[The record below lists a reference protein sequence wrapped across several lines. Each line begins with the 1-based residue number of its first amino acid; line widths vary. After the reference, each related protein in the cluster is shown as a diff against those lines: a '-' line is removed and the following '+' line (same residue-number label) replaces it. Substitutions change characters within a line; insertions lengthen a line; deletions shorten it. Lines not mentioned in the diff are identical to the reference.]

1 MNTGSSHR
9 EHIIRANPRPTIGS
23 RKNKRRM
30 DIEVGKV
37 IPTNQR
43 DGDNMI
49 DLSGKV
55 AAVTGAAGGIGA
67 EVARTLA
74 KAGAQ
79 VVLGDVQGERGEQVA
94 AQIREAGGQ
103 AIFMAHD
110 TSVEDQWI
118 AFIDTA
124 LDHFGG
130 LDILVNNAGIEQ
142 TCFLENITVADIQ
155 KLLSVNVTGVL
166 IGHKHAVRAMKPG
179 GRAGK
184 GGSIVNLSSV
194 AGLIGTPGLGVY
206 SASKGAVRLL
216 TKAAAVEFGR
226 LGYGIRVNSIHP
238 GLVETE
244 MGEKLLNDFVSLGM
258 FKDRDDAYTQMK
270 AAHPLGIT
278 GLPSDIAN
286 LALFLASDLSRWMS
300 GAELVADGAMT
311 VS

>member
-1 MNTGSSHR
+1 L
-9 EHIIRANPRPTIGS
+9 
-23 RKNKRRM
+23 
-30 DIEVGKV
+30 DIEVERV
-37 IPTNQR
+37 IPTGRRN
-43 DGDNMI
+43 GDSMI

-67 EVARTLA
+67 EIARTLA
-74 KAGAQ
+74 KAGAR
-79 VVLGDVQGERGEQVA
+79 VVLGDVQTERGEQVA
-94 AQIREAGGQ
+94 AQIRESGGQ
-103 AIFMAHD
+103 VIFVAHD
-110 TSVEDQWI
+110 TSVEYQWI
-118 AFIDTA
+118 AFIDAA
-124 LDHFGG
+124 LSNFGG
-130 LDILVNNAGIEQ
+130 LDIMVNNAGIEQ
-142 TCFLENITVADIQ
+142 TCFLENITMADIER
-155 KLLSVNVTGVL
+155 LLSVNVAGVL

-184 GGSIVNLSSV
+184 GGSIINLSSV

-238 GLVETE
+238 GLVETD
-244 MGEKLLNDFVSLGM
+244 MGEKLLNDFVNLGM

>member
-1 MNTGSSHR
+1 
-9 EHIIRANPRPTIGS
+9 
-23 RKNKRRM
+23 
-30 DIEVGKV
+30 
-37 IPTNQR
+37 
-43 DGDNMI
+43 MI

-74 KAGAQ
+74 KAGAY
-79 VVLGDVQGERGEQVA
+79 VVLGDVQAERGEQVA
-94 AQIREAGGQ
+94 RQIRDAGGQ
-103 AIFMAHD
+103 ARFIAHD
-110 TSVEDQWI
+110 TSIEDQWI

-124 LDHFGG
+124 LDTFGG

-142 TCFLENITVADIQ
+142 TCFLENITVTDIQ
-155 KLLSVNVTGVL
+155 KLLAVNVTGVL

-184 GGSIVNLSSV
+184 GGSIINLSSV

>member
-1 MNTGSSHR
+1 MG
-9 EHIIRANPRPTIGS
+9 
-23 RKNKRRM
+23 
-30 DIEVGKV
+30 IEVGTV
-37 IPTNQR
+37 IPANQR

-74 KAGAQ
+74 KAGAR
-79 VVLGDVQGERGEQVA
+79 VVLGDVQAERGEQVA
-94 AQIREAGGQ
+94 AQIRGSGGQ
-103 AIFMAHD
+103 AVFIAHD

-118 AFIDTA
+118 AFIETA
-124 LDHFGG
+124 LDRFGG

-142 TCFLENITVADIQ
+142 TCFLENITIADIQ
-155 KLLSVNVTGVL
+155 RLLAVNVTGVL
-166 IGHKHAVRAMKPG
+166 IGHKHAVRAMKPN

-184 GGSIVNLSSV
+184 GGSIINLSSV

-244 MGEKLLNDFVSLGM
+244 MGEKLLNDFVGLGL

>member
-1 MNTGSSHR
+1 MG
-9 EHIIRANPRPTIGS
+9 
-23 RKNKRRM
+23 
-30 DIEVGKV
+30 IEVGTV
-37 IPTNQR
+37 ISADQR
-43 DGDNMI
+43 DGDKMI

-74 KAGAQ
+74 KARAR
-79 VVLGDVQGERGEQVA
+79 VVLGDVQAERGEHVA
-94 AQIREAGGQ
+94 AKIREAGGQ
-103 AIFMAHD
+103 AVFIAHD

-124 LDHFGG
+124 LDTFGG

-155 KLLSVNVTGVL
+155 KLLAVNVTGVL

-184 GGSIVNLSSV
+184 GGSIINLSSV

-216 TKAAAVEFGR
+216 TKVAAVEFGR

-244 MGEKLLNDFVSLGM
+244 MGEKLLNDFVGLGM

-270 AAHPLGIT
+270 ASHPLGII

>member
-1 MNTGSSHR
+1 MGRVNLTDQR
-9 EHIIRANPRPTIGS
+9 IGDS
-23 RKNKRRM
+23 
-30 DIEVGKV
+30 
-37 IPTNQR
+37 
-43 DGDNMI
+43 MI

-74 KAGAQ
+74 KAGAK
-79 VVLGDVQGERGEQVA
+79 VVLGDVQAERGEQVA
-94 AQIREAGGQ
+94 QQIRASGGH
-103 AIFMAHD
+103 ALFVAHD

-118 AFIDTA
+118 NFIDTA
-124 LDHFGG
+124 MDHFDG

-142 TCFLENITVADIQ
+142 TCFLENITVTDIQ

-184 GGSIVNLSSV
+184 GGCIVNLSSV

-238 GLVETE
+238 GLVETD

-278 GLPSDIAN
+278 GMPSDIAN
-286 LALFLASDLSRWMS
+286 LVLFLASDLSRWMS

>member
-1 MNTGSSHR
+1 MPTALRPR
-9 EHIIRANPRPTIGS
+9 EHIIRFNPRPNIGS
-23 RKNKRRM
+23 RKSKRLLNV
-30 DIEVGKV
+30 EVGTE
-37 IPTNQR
+37 IPTDR
-43 DGDNMI
+43 GDGDNMI

-67 EVARTLA
+67 EVARMLA
-74 KAGAQ
+74 KAGAH
-79 VVLGDVQGERGEQVA
+79 VVVGDVQAERGEQVA
-94 AQIREAGGQ
+94 TQIREAGGQ
-103 AIFMAHD
+103 AIFIAHD
-110 TSVEDQWI
+110 TSIEDQWI

-124 LDHFGG
+124 LNSFGG

-142 TCFLENITVADIQ
+142 TCFLENITVTDIQ
-155 KLLSVNVTGVL
+155 KLLAVNVTGVL
-166 IGHKHAVRAMKPG
+166 IGHKHAVRAMKPN

-184 GGSIVNLSSV
+184 GGSIINLSSV

-258 FKDRDDAYTQMK
+258 FKDRDDAYAQMK

-286 LALFLASDLSRWMS
+286 LALFLASDLSRWIS

>member
-1 MNTGSSHR
+1 MEVVRVIST
-9 EHIIRANPRPTIGS
+9 S
-23 RKNKRRM
+23 RRN
-30 DIEVGKV
+30 
-37 IPTNQR
+37 
-43 DGDNMI
+43 GDSMI
-49 DLSGKV
+49 DLNGKV

-67 EVARTLA
+67 EIARTLA
-74 KAGAQ
+74 SAGARVVMGDVQIARGAQ
-79 VVLGDVQGERGEQVA
+79 VAE
-94 AQIREAGGQ
+94 QIRESGGQ
-103 AIFMAHD
+103 AIFVSHD
-110 TSVEDQWI
+110 TSIEDQWI
-118 AFIDTA
+118 AFIDAA
-124 LDHFGG
+124 LNNFGG
-130 LDILVNNAGIEQ
+130 LDIVVNNAGIEQ
-142 TCFLENITVADIQ
+142 TCFLENITMADIER
-155 KLLSVNVTGVL
+155 LLSVNVAGVL

-184 GGSIVNLSSV
+184 GGSIINLSSV

-216 TKAAAVEFGR
+216 SKAAAVEFGR

-238 GLVETE
+238 GLVETD

>member
-1 MNTGSSHR
+1 
-9 EHIIRANPRPTIGS
+9 
-23 RKNKRRM
+23 
-30 DIEVGKV
+30 
-37 IPTNQR
+37 
-43 DGDNMI
+43 MI
-49 DLSGKV
+49 DLNGKV
-55 AAVTGAAGGIGA
+55 AVVTGAAGGIGA
-67 EVARTLA
+67 EIARTLA
-74 KAGAQ
+74 KAGAR
-79 VVLGDVQGERGEQVA
+79 VVLGDVQTERGEQVA
-94 AQIREAGGQ
+94 AQIRESGGQ
-103 AIFMAHD
+103 VIFVTHD

-118 AFIDTA
+118 AFIDAA
-124 LDHFGG
+124 LSNFGG
-130 LDILVNNAGIEQ
+130 LDIVVNNAGIEQ
-142 TCFLENITVADIQ
+142 TCFLENITMADIER
-155 KLLSVNVTGVL
+155 LLSVNVAGVL

-184 GGSIVNLSSV
+184 GGSIINLSSV

-238 GLVETE
+238 GLVETD
-244 MGEKLLNDFVSLGM
+244 MGEKLLNDFVNLGM

>member
-1 MNTGSSHR
+1 
-9 EHIIRANPRPTIGS
+9 
-23 RKNKRRM
+23 M
-30 DIEVGKV
+30 DIEVGRV
-37 IPTNQR
+37 IPTNRR

-67 EVARTLA
+67 EVARALA
-74 KAGAQ
+74 KAGAK
-79 VVLGDVQGERGEQVA
+79 VVLGDVQAERGEQVA
-94 AQIREAGGQ
+94 KQIREAGAQ
-103 AIFMAHD
+103 AVFVAHD

-124 LDHFGG
+124 LNSFGG

-142 TCFLENITVADIQ
+142 TCFFENITVADIQ
-155 KLLSVNVTGVL
+155 QLLAVNVTGVL

-184 GGSIVNLSSV
+184 GGSIINLSSV

-238 GLVETE
+238 GLVETD

-300 GAELVADGAMT
+300 GSELVADGAMT

>member
-1 MNTGSSHR
+1 MNTGASHR

>member
-1 MNTGSSHR
+1 LINL
-9 EHIIRANPRPTIGS
+9 N
-23 RKNKRRM
+23 
-30 DIEVGKV
+30 
-37 IPTNQR
+37 
-43 DGDNMI
+43 
-49 DLSGKV
+49 GKV

-67 EVARTLA
+67 EVARALA
-74 KAGAQ
+74 KAGAR
-79 VVLGDVQGERGEQVA
+79 VVLGDVQVERGEQVA
-94 AQIREAGGQ
+94 KQIRDGGGQ
-103 AIFMAHD
+103 ALFVAHD
-110 TSVEDQWI
+110 TSDEVQWI

-124 LDHFGG
+124 LDSFGG

-155 KLLSVNVTGVL
+155 RLLAVNVTGVL
-166 IGHKHAVRAMKPG
+166 IGHKHAVRAMKPN

-184 GGSIVNLSSV
+184 GGSIINLSSV
-194 AGLIGTPGLGVY
+194 AGLIGTPGLAVY
-206 SASKGAVRLL
+206 SASKGAVRSL

-244 MGEKLLNDFVSLGM
+244 MGEKLLNDFVSLGI

>member
-1 MNTGSSHR
+1 
-9 EHIIRANPRPTIGS
+9 
-23 RKNKRRM
+23 
-30 DIEVGKV
+30 
-37 IPTNQR
+37 
-43 DGDNMI
+43 MI

-74 KAGAQ
+74 KAGAR
-79 VVLGDVQGERGEQVA
+79 VVLGDVQVERGEQVA
-94 AQIREAGGQ
+94 KQIRDGGGH
-103 AIFMAHD
+103 ARFIAHD
-110 TSVEDQWI
+110 TSVEAQWI

-124 LDHFGG
+124 LDTFGG

-142 TCFLENITVADIQ
+142 TCFIENITVTDIQ
-155 KLLSVNVTGVL
+155 RLLAVNVTGVL
-166 IGHKHAVRAMKPG
+166 IGHKHAVRAMKPN
-179 GRAGK
+179 GRAGN
-184 GGSIVNLSSV
+184 GGSIINLSSV

-258 FKDRDDAYTQMK
+258 FKDRDDAYAQSK

-278 GLPSDIAN
+278 ACRATLPTWRCS
-286 LALFLASDLSRWMS
+286 SRPTCRAGCRAPNS
-300 GAELVADGAMT
+300 SPTAR
-311 VS
+311 